1 MGLLKVNPTG
11 LQNHMFWGLVFQV
24 QDPRTG
30 ELGGGSDHL
39 FFGEDLCDCNYFLL
53 CESLLDG
60 SVGTEPACQS
70 GRHRRRG
77 FQLWAGENTGGGS
90 ATSSNILAGK
100 FYGQKSL
107 AGHSPWGHNTTA
119 YVVYTHT
126 HLPGIWVLIIPC
138 LCPSF
143 LSHCGSFFISLI
155 VCSFSC

>member
-11 LQNHMFWGLVFQV
+11 LQNHVFWGLVFQV

-39 FFGEDLCDCNYFLL
+39 FFGEDFCDCNYLLL

-70 GRHRRRG
+70 RRHRRCG
-77 FQLWAGENTGGGS
+77 FQLWAGKNTGGGNGNLLQYS
-90 ATSSNILAGK
+90 CWKILWTEEPG
-100 FYGQKSL
+100 GPESMVI
-107 AGHSPWGHNTTA
+107 HNTA

-126 HLPGIWVLIIPC
+126 HLLGIWVLIIPC

-155 VCSFSC
+155 ACSFSC